1 MCRQLV
7 NPDVPKVKDMA
18 RWLNFLSYDCM
29 GEMVFGRGF
38 GMLTDPSLHYI
49 LDLIDSTVF
58 SYLLVKTE
66 FPSGIT
72 VADLGIRVAPYHYFT
87 RRV

>member
-1 MCRQLV
+1 MS
-7 NPDVPKVKDMA
+7 

-38 GMLTDPSLHYI
+38 GMLTDPSLHFI

-58 SYLLVKTE
+58 TYLLV
-66 FPSGIT
+66 
-72 VADLGIRVAPYHYFT
+72 
-87 RRV
+87 